1 MHCITETREE
11 IRQAARFNSSRTCA
25 IRKTLRSI
33 EEECD
38 CSIAR
43 AFTSEPISHH
53 KSCNVD
59 DYFGCVRGVVD
70 KTMERGSDGECL
82 PSCES
87 VDYIAWQDMN
97 ILPQH
102 LMPALIE
109 GHEEDDE
116 EEVEQD
122 DIEEDKYLE
131 ITNRT
136 YETFFQ
142 CEENNYLDPV
152 QV

>member
-1 MHCITETREE
+1 
-11 IRQAARFNSSRTCA
+11 
-25 IRKTLRSI
+25 
-33 EEECD
+33 
-38 CSIAR
+38 
-43 AFTSEPISHH
+43 HH

-59 DYFGCVRGVVD
+59 DYFGCVRGVVE
-70 KTMERGSDGECL
+70 KSMEKGSDGECL
-82 PSCES
+82 PNCES

-122 DIEEDKYLE
+122 DIEEDVSDIPLKYLE

-142 CEENNYLDPV
+142 CEENNYLDPAQVPYIKRNAHRAYEKQARYQEDIFLRTKRRIV
-152 QV
+152 QLRAAVR